1 MGIMETAR
9 PVFFMLTTLL
19 LSVKDHLRL
28 KIHLHLLI
36 LSILI
41 QAFGA
46 ICTKY
51 AAEFGSLKTVNGIPL
66 SFIMYLIILGGMGL
80 QVIVWQYAL
89 KYYPLSF
96 AYPFRSLVSFIILIS
111 AFVLFHESITLLNVA
126 GLSVITIG
134 VFFLAR
140 DKEALA

>member
-1 MGIMETAR
+1 
-9 PVFFMLTTLL
+9 MLTTHW
-19 LSVKDHLRL
+19 LSVKDYLRT

-51 AAEFGSLKTVNGIPL
+51 AAEFGSFETFFGIPL
-66 SFIMYLIILGGMGL
+66 YLIIYLFILGGMGF

-89 KYYPLSF
+89 QYYPLSF
-96 AYPFRSLVSFIILIS
+96 AYPFRSLVNFIVLIS
-111 AFVLFHESITLLNVA
+111 AFVLFHESISLMNVA
-126 GLSVITIG
+126 SLSVITIG